1 MTVNLKAG
9 MFFNKKQ
16 KNILRIPKVYSAPKD
31 QIKKPV
37 PKFVKYFIF
46 ILAIIVGLAYVLFFS
61 SVFTI
66 KNIATEG
73 SPSDETLT
81 YLDQFKGRNIFMIR
95 AKEIA
100 SVVEEKN
107 TQFKTVDVSLGI
119 PSTLR
124 VIFTE
129 RLPVAV
135 WQTNGKNYLLD
146 ENAIVFTQTDAVDKD
161 LMIVVDNKNIEVK
174 PPVQISSSNFI
185 DFLKNVNSKIG
196 QLGMKISKFEI
207 GETTFQVD
215 AMTDKNI
222 KIIFDTTRSVSD
234 QMDAAEKT
242 YKEKKDE
249 IKQYMDVRVEGK
261 VYYQ

>member
-1 MTVNLKAG
+1 

-16 KNILRIPKVYSAPKD
+16 KNILRIPKIYSAPKD

-37 PKFVKYFIF
+37 PKFIKYIILFLV
-46 ILAIIVGLAYVLFFS
+46 ILAGLVYVLFFS
-61 SVFTI
+61 SIFTA
-66 KNIATEG
+66 KNIVTEG
-73 SPSDETLT
+73 RPSDETLT
-81 YLDQFKGRNIFMIR
+81 YLEQFKGRNIFMIQ

-100 SVVEEKN
+100 GVVKEKN

-124 VIFTE
+124 IIFTE
-129 RLPVAV
+129 RLPVVV
-135 WQTNGKNYLLD
+135 WQTNGKSYLLD
-146 ENAIVFTQTDAVDKD
+146 ENAIAFKEVDTPNKD
-161 LMIVVDNKNIEVK
+161 LITIVDNKNIEVNL
-174 PPVQISSSNFI
+174 PVQIASSNFI

-196 QLGMKISKFEI
+196 QLDMKILKFEI

-215 AMTDKNI
+215 AITDKNI

-234 QMDAAEKT
+234 QMDAAQKA

>member
-1 MTVNLKAG
+1 

-37 PKFVKYFIF
+37 PKIIKY
-46 ILAIIVGLAYVLFFS
+46 LIIVLVILVGLVYVLFFS
-61 SVFTI
+61 SLFTI
-66 KNIATEG
+66 KNINSEG
-73 SPSDETLT
+73 NPTSETLT
-81 YLDQFKGRNIFMIR
+81 YLEQFKGKNIFMVR

-100 SVVEEKN
+100 MVVKEKN
-107 TQFKTVDVSLGI
+107 TQFKTVNVSLGI
-119 PSTLR
+119 PDTLR
-124 VIFTE
+124 IIFTE
-129 RLPVAV
+129 RLPVVV
-135 WQTNGKNYLLD
+135 WQTNNKSYLLD
-146 ENAIVFTQTDAVDKD
+146 ENAIAFKQVDTSSKD
-161 LMIVVDNKNIEVK
+161 LIIIVDNKNIEVN
-174 PPVQISSSNFI
+174 PPVQIASSNFI

-196 QLGMKISKFEI
+196 QLDMKILKFEI

-215 AMTDKNI
+215 AVTDKNI

-234 QMDAAEKT
+234 QMDAAQKA

-249 IKQYMDVRVEGK
+249 VKQYMDVRVEGK

>member
-1 MTVNLKAG
+1 
-9 MFFNKKQ
+9 MFFRKKQ
-16 KNILRIPKVYSAPKD
+16 KNILRVPKIYSAPKD

-37 PKFVKYFIF
+37 PKIVKYI
-46 ILAIIVGLAYVLFFS
+46 ILILVILSGLVYVLFFS
-61 SVFTI
+61 SIFTVKSI
-66 KNIATEG
+66 NTEG
-73 SPSDETLT
+73 NPSDETLT
-81 YLDQFKGRNIFMIR
+81 YLDQFKGKNIFMIR

-100 SVVEEKN
+100 SVVKEKN

-119 PSTLR
+119 PSTFR
-124 VIFTE
+124 VIFEE
-129 RLPVAV
+129 RLPVVV

-146 ENAIVFTQTDAVDKD
+146 ENAIAFKQVDTPSQD
-161 LMIVVDNKNIEVK
+161 LITIVDNKNIEVN
-174 PPVQISSSNFI
+174 PPVQIASSNFI
-185 DFLKNVNSKIG
+185 DFLKSVNSKMG
-196 QLGMKISKFEI
+196 QLDMKIVKFEV

-215 AMTDKNI
+215 AVTDKNI
-222 KIIFDTTRSVSD
+222 KIIFDTTRSVTD